1 MNKATILALAM
12 IIGLSSMQI
21 FPPIARSAAV
31 SFRDLSN
38 HWSKAAVEL
47 AVSKGYVDGYE
58 DGTFRPEGTL
68 TRAEFTKLVVT
79 ALKVP
84 VSDAAGTVSDGA
96 WYLPYV
102 SAATSQ
108 GFYKT
113 EDFTGWDQPMTRL
126 EMSRMASRAA
136 GLQAEN
142 EKQWVYQATKAGL
155 VQGVDDTGSLEVE
168 GTTTRAQSVTIIER
182 ILQVKAGQTLQVDK
196 HAVNRA
202 ELLWHQTNIF
212 TVMPEFFSKVS
223 STDYWSTD
231 KLTLATPD
239 GLWKGTVEQL
249 VAINVNDLQ
258 DPGWELLPPR
268 DELRWTGRNV
278 KESFFVKDYNS
289 YILVLVSHVD
299 YNKDSSAYASRNE
312 VNFSTAGTKQGDSMQ
327 MLKGNLIE
335 PIRVFHQKLNDLNA
349 IIVPKRLTTNN
360 YFGIKISAPKI
371 GSGGTERVLIDSWAP
386 SIINP

>member
-1 MNKATILALAM
+1 MKRFFMKWSLVITVALSGTIPATI
-12 IIGLSSMQI
+12 S
-21 FPPIARSAAV
+21 FAAGV
-31 SFRDLSN
+31 AFNDLSG
-38 HWSKAAVEL
+38 HWSRAAVEL

-58 DGTFRPEGTL
+58 DGTFRPDGTL

-84 VSDAAGTVSDGA
+84 VDAAGTVSGGA
-96 WYLPYV
+96 WYQPYV
-102 SAATSQ
+102 SAATKQ

-126 EMSRMASRAA
+126 EMSRMASRSA

-142 EKQWVYQATKAGL
+142 ENQWMYQATKAGL
-155 VQGVDDTGSLEVE
+155 IQGVDDTGSLEVE

-182 ILQVKAGQTLQVDK
+182 ILQVKAGQSLQADK

-231 KLTLATPD
+231 KLTLTTLD

-268 DELRWTGRNV
+268 DELRWTGQNV
-278 KESFFVKDYNS
+278 KESYSIKEYS
-289 YILVLVSHVD
+289 GYILVMVSHVD
-299 YNKDSSAYASRNE
+299 HNNDTSIYAKTNRVE
-312 VNFSTAGTKQGDSMQ
+312 FSTAGTKQGDGMQ
-327 MLKGNLIE
+327 LLKGKLIE
-335 PIRVFHQKLNDLNA
+335 PIGVFHKKLNDLNA
-349 IIVPKRLTTNN
+349 IIVPKQLHTNN